1 LLLFLI
7 NNYPIMTN
15 TLKKTLSRFSFALR
29 ASVIVATLA
38 TALPGH
44 ATDVAPYFYTWGFG
58 NSTYKV
64 TSLVDARNKTGITAA
79 TLAFGVSTG
88 SCALTGGLEQTTA
101 NSTFYSDVRQFIRG
115 GGKVVLS
122 FGGASGS
129 YLESV
134 CTSTQLTT
142 LISSLMDTLGTYS
155 LDFDIEGSQIAS
167 SSLNSVR
174 NATLVALQAKYP
186 SLEVTLTLPVMPTGL
201 TADGVTVVKSAATAG
216 VKLRAVN
223 LMTMDYGI
231 GTAQTMGDKAIAALT
246 ATETQLK
253 AIYPSYTDAT
263 LWSMLGATPMI
274 GQNDVS
280 GEVFT
285 QTDATNLVAFA
296 KQKSLRLLSYWAIQR
311 DQLGSGSL
319 ALYSGTNIAD
329 YEFTK
334 IFLQAGTAS
343 GTSFSSSSSSA
354 AASSSSSSKAS
365 SSSSSVAA
373 SSSSSSK
380 ASSSSSSSKASSS
393 SSAATACAAWA
404 EGKSY
409 TVGQVVTYNG
419 LTYTALQSYTAWAG
433 AGWNPAATP
442 ALWVV
447 GGSCK

>member
-1 LLLFLI
+1 
-7 NNYPIMTN
+7 MTN
-15 TLKKTLSRFSFALR
+15 TLKKTLSRFSFVLR
-29 ASVIVATLA
+29 ASVVATTLA
-38 TALPGH
+38 TAVNAH

-64 TSLVDARNKTGITAA
+64 TSLVDGRNKAGMTQA
-79 TLAFGVSTG
+79 TLAFGVSNGGCTLG
-88 SCALTGGLEQTTA
+88 GGLEQTTA
-101 NSTFYSDVRQFIRG
+101 NTTFNSDIKQFISG
-115 GGKVVLS
+115 GGKVILS

-134 CTSTQLTT
+134 CTDSQLTT
-142 LISSLMDTLGTYS
+142 LIGNLMTSLGTYAI
-155 LDFDIEGSQIAS
+155 DFDIEGSQIAS
-167 SSLNSVR
+167 SALNTVR
-174 NATLVALQAKYP
+174 NNTIVALQAKYP

-201 TADGVTVVKSAATAG
+201 TSDGVNVVKSAATAG
-216 VKLRAVN
+216 AKLRAVN

-253 AIYPSYTDAT
+253 AIYPSYSDAT
-263 LWSMLGATPMI
+263 LWNMLGATPMI

-285 QTDATNLVAFA
+285 QTDASNLVSFA
-296 KQKSLRLLSYWAIQR
+296 KQKNLRLLSFWAIQR

-319 ALYSGTNIAD
+319 ALYSGTNTAD
-329 YEFTK
+329 YEFFK
-334 IFLQAGTAS
+334 IFVQASTAS
-343 GTSFSSSSSSA
+343 SGSSSSA
-354 AASSSSSSKAS
+354 SSSSSSSSSKAS
-365 SSSSSVAA
+365 SSSSSAA

-393 SSAATACAAWA
+393 SSSAASTTCTAWA

-419 LTYTALQSYTAWAG
+419 VIYTALQSHTAWAG

-442 ALWVV
+442 ALWAV
-447 GGSCK
+447 GGTCK